1 MRAILDAALL
11 YRPARPLAMLGL
23 AWLGLAVVLML
34 TPTAYY
40 LEHRSV
46 QEWMI
51 YRFVVSHLA
60 GTLAGLLLCASY
72 LTDRIV
78 AMALNRRGTTRAER
92 LFSGRVVWVVPP
104 VLLLVGGLLVLPSF
118 FELVRTGSTYEHW
131 SRFIAMSF
139 CWVLAAIIGVTKVI
153 EYVLDLLGAQLAST
167 PRTPG

>member
-1 MRAILDAALL
+1 
-11 YRPARPLAMLGL
+11 
-23 AWLGLAVVLML
+23 
-34 TPTAYY
+34 
-40 LEHRSV
+40 
-46 QEWMI
+46 
-51 YRFVVSHLA
+51 
-60 GTLAGLLLCASY
+60 
-72 LTDRIV
+72 
-78 AMALNRRGTTRAER
+78 

>member
-1 MRAILDAALL
+1 MKAILDAALL
-11 YRPARPLAMLGL
+11 YRPARPLAILGL
-23 AWLGLAVVLML
+23 AWLAVAVVLML

-40 LEHRSV
+40 LAHRSV

-78 AMALNRRGTTRAER
+78 AMALNRRTASLWDRW
-92 LFSGRVVWVVPP
+92 FSGRLIWAVPP
-104 VLLLVGGLLVLPSF
+104 VLLIGGGLLVLPSF
-118 FELVRTGSTYEHW
+118 LELVRTGATYEHW

-139 CWVLAAIIGVTKVI
+139 CWVLAAIIAVTKVI
-153 EYVLDLLGAQLAST
+153 EYVLDLLGAQLAQNTST
-167 PRTPG
+167 TD